1 MSDTPAIDVSWL
13 RNTFDD
19 DAVLAELYTMYADD
33 TAKRMVELRD
43 ALGANDT
50 QRCSR
55 VSHTIKGSSG
65 NVGANAIRELAGR
78 LEKHDWAADP
88 AGGPALA
95 VQIEAEFT
103 RAQAWIQEFLAAVPV
118 SR

>member
-1 MSDTPAIDVSWL
+1 MSESPAIDVSWL

-19 DAVLAELYTMYADD
+19 DAVLAELYAMYADD
-33 TAKRMVELRD
+33 TAKCMAELRAAVD
-43 ALGANDT
+43 ANNIE
-50 QRCSR
+50 RCSR
-55 VSHTIKGSSG
+55 VSHSMKGSSG
-65 NVGANAIRELAGR
+65 NVGANGMRELAGR

-95 VQIEAEFT
+95 SQLEAEFT
-103 RAQAWIQEFLAAVPV
+103 RAQAWIQEFLTAAPV